1 MIDIRDILKKNLVYY
16 TKSKQISQKELSER
30 LGVTQSAVSHWFKG
44 DNSPNIEIVS
54 KIAEILEVPM
64 SVLLTDVEADSFIE
78 QKTPPSAEDSAPE
91 GEKVSF
97 EELHQLLVA
106 LGFVRD
112 GQDLSDEDLAFL
124 THIIGLLDAW
134 FSENH

>member
-1 MIDIRDILKKNLVYY
+1 MELHIKEAREGVGY
-16 TKSKQISQKELSER
+16 SQKELAQII
-30 LGVTQSAVSHWFKG
+30 GVAQNTFHGYESGKHDPKS
-44 DNSPNIEIVS
+44 DLLI
-54 KIAEILEVPM
+54 KIAEACGV
-64 SVLLTDVEADSFIE
+64 SVDFLLGREQME
-78 QKTPPSAEDSAPE
+78 QQKTPPSAEDSAPE